1 LDQSTGVD
9 ESNTFHL
16 KFLF

>member
-1 LDQSTGVD
+1 LDQSTGID